1 MSLNLTDFK
10 KYEILIIMDNKTKER
25 AIADLDI
32 KRTLFWTLC
41 ELDNLIAKETFYSDD
56 VVGSLSLLRNSIE
69 YQMDE
74 SKDMGDLPVEVLNDL
89 VRTFDERLSR
99 KSA

>member
-1 MSLNLTDFK
+1 
-10 KYEILIIMDNKTKER
+10 MDNKTKER

-32 KRTLFWTLC
+32 KRTLFSTLC
-41 ELDNLIAKETFYSDD
+41 ELDNLIAEETFYSDD

>member
-1 MSLNLTDFK
+1 M
-10 KYEILIIMDNKTKER
+10 EIQDTKER
-25 AIADLDI
+25 TIAELDI

-56 VVGSLSLLRNSIE
+56 VVGSLKLLRNSIE

-74 SKDMGDLPVEVLNDL
+74 SKDMGGLPVEVLNDL

-99 KSA
+99 QSD

>member
-56 VVGSLSLLRNSIE
+56 VVSSLSLLRNSIE

-74 SKDMGDLPVEVLNDL
+74 S
-89 VRTFDERLSR
+89 
-99 KSA
+99 

>member
-1 MSLNLTDFK
+1 M
-10 KYEILIIMDNKTKER
+10 EKTKQER
-25 AIADLDI
+25 GIADIDI

-56 VVGSLSLLRNSIE
+56 VVSSLRLLRNSIE

-74 SKDMGDLPVEVLNDL
+74 SKDIGNLPVDVLHEL
-89 VRTFDERLSR
+89 VEAYDERLSR
-99 KSA
+99 KSD